1 MWTPGPCVV
10 SPVIIHEKLE
20 ICRNSIINIAL
31 IRRLVTE
38 LEELIMINQTDK
50 FLNLGKYLAT
60 ERRGYESFGSSEP
73 STTRGPR
80 VRRKISTM

>member
-1 MWTPGPCVV
+1 MMDDGGVSNVTTLCGPCPGPWAV

-38 LEELIMINQTDK
+38 LEELIMINQTDN
-50 FLNLGKYLAT
+50 FLNLGKY
-60 ERRGYESFGSSEP
+60 
-73 STTRGPR
+73 
-80 VRRKISTM
+80 I

>member
-1 MWTPGPCVV
+1 M
-10 SPVIIHEKLE
+10 
-20 ICRNSIINIAL
+20 
-31 IRRLVTE
+31 TE

-60 ERRGYESFGSSEP
+60 ERPGYESFGSSEP

-80 VRRKISTM
+80 VRRKISTR

>member
-1 MWTPGPCVV
+1 MDDAGVRDVSNVTTLCGRLGGVPCPRQNRR
-10 SPVIIHEKLE
+10 PVIIHEKLE

-50 FLNLGKYLAT
+50 FLNLGK
-60 ERRGYESFGSSEP
+60 
-73 STTRGPR
+73 
-80 VRRKISTM
+80 

>member
-1 MWTPGPCVV
+1 MINVGTGTTLCGVAG
-10 SPVIIHEKLE
+10 SSAEQIHEKLE

-50 FLNLGKYLAT
+50 FLNLGK
-60 ERRGYESFGSSEP
+60 
-73 STTRGPR
+73 
-80 VRRKISTM
+80 